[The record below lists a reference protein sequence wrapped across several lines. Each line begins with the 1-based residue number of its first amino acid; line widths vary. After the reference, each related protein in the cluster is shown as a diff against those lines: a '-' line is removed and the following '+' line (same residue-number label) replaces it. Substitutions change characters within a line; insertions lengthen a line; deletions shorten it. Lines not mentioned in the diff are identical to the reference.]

1 MRRIY
6 NVDYPIALYHV
17 CAEATRRI
25 EAYMKSA
32 DAALAAKDR
41 NNLRFYVAMHAVASL
56 GAKSPLTA
64 EDIAKIDISALD
76 ARTIQESIGLIKTK
90 YEELGGNDQVAKGP
104 SLLEAVKNHL
114 RAGLSATP

>member
-1 MRRIY
+1 MVWLERDKGWVAT
-6 NVDYPIALYHV
+6 VDGGS
-17 CAEATRRI
+17 T
-25 EAYMKSA
+25 
-32 DAALAAKDR
+32 ALAAKDR

-76 ARTIQESIGLIKTK
+76 AGTILESTGLIKTK